1 MSSSSSSS
9 FRLLLCGDVNGEKV
23 NVETVFDRKPDM
35 VARIADEGQAI
46 FGSEFA
52 KRGLDARRFVV
63 DFIVFYDDASRQWK
77 PLEDAKQ
84 LGEFQ
89 QLYLFQHDSNET
101 VREIPPPSYQVA
113 ASGANTRQ
121 VHRPGVSVVDAEKV
135 EWLFQELD
143 GDRDELVHP
152 DEMLFG
158 FAVASVDFSDET
170 VLRLFEKCD
179 KNRDNG
185 LTWDEFLGFA
195 EMFPNTCETLYWRLR
210 TIESDPSAHPAAH
223 QLRRQRDVIAD
234 LKRRLDDAQ
243 RDKKNV
249 ERRVRQETQNAR
261 VNDPRKAL
269 VAEEEQD
276 LMNKEFA
283 LQFHRDLVVRAEALF
298 FESAN
303 RFNQASMK
311 QGSPRRA
318 RAL

>member
-1 MSSSSSSS
+1 MTSSSSS
-9 FRLLLCGDVNGEKV
+9 FRILLCGDVSGEKV
-23 NVETVFDRKPDM
+23 NVEAVFDRKPEM

-46 FGSEFA
+46 FGSEFT
-52 KRGLDARRFVV
+52 KRGLDPRRFVV
-63 DFIVFYDDASRQWK
+63 DFIVYYDDGSRQWK
-77 PLEDAKQ
+77 PLEDTRQ
-84 LGEFQ
+84 LSEFH

-121 VHRPGVSVVDAEKV
+121 VHRPGASVVDVEKV

-143 GDRDELVHP
+143 GDRDETVRA
-152 DEMLFG
+152 DEMLFA
-158 FAVASVDFSDET
+158 FAAASVDFSDET
-170 VLRLFEKCD
+170 VIRLFEKCD
-179 KNRDNG
+179 KNGDSG
-185 LTWDEFLGFA
+185 ITWDEFLGFA

-210 TIESDPSAHPAAH
+210 TIEGDPRAHPAAH
-223 QLRRQRDVIAD
+223 QLRRHRDVISD
-234 LKRRLDDAQ
+234 LKKKLDEAEK
-243 RDKKNV
+243 DKKNL
-249 ERRVRQETQNAR
+249 ERKVRQETQNAR
-261 VNDPRKAL
+261 MNDPRKAL

-318 RAL
+318 RAV